1 MKNVIKIIKKELK
14 QSMREKKG
22 NLMMILF
29 PAVLIIILGMAFSGV
44 FNNSYVID
52 DINVLYTNRDKGILA
67 NSFKEFVKHGEEMGI
82 LFESTDD
89 IVAGMNSI
97 KDSTHTCYILM
108 ESNAQE
114 IRLFKNERFNFNAS
128 LVETVLSGFIQR
140 YNAMAAIITE
150 NPAAI
155 SQIDMD
161 SYANYVH
168 RVSVDKK
175 RAPGSMDYY
184 AVTVLTMILMY
195 ASLTG
200 FWNIR
205 GEQSLKTDKR
215 MLSAP
220 VQKHEILAGKVVG
233 GISITIIQM
242 LVVILFSKYVLN
254 AYWGEHIWVIL
265 LILLSEVMMTIS
277 LGAGAAFALKN
288 EGAAMSVLNTFI
300 PVMVMLGGGYVP
312 LESLAQ
318 GGGLL
323 YKLTN
328 ISPIKWINQSIFRI
342 IYDNDFSLVP
352 TAIIINLAAAFIF
365 ITASSLMYKKEA

>member
-1 MKNVIKIIKKELK
+1 MKNMIKILKKELK
-14 QSMREKKG
+14 QALREKKG
-22 NLMMILF
+22 NLLMILF
-29 PAVLIIILGMAFSGV
+29 PSVLMIILGMAFSGV
-44 FNNSYVID
+44 FEKSYVIS
-52 DINVLYTNRDKGILA
+52 DINVLYTNSAGSMLA
-67 NSFKEFVKHGEEMGI
+67 NSFVEFVKHGEEMGI
-82 LFESTDD
+82 SFEPTDD
-89 IVAGMNSI
+89 IAEGMNSI
-97 KDSTHTCYILM
+97 KESKYTCYILL
-108 ESNAQE
+108 EGNARE
-114 IRLFKNERFNFNAS
+114 IRLFRNERFNFEAN
-128 LVETVLSGFIQR
+128 LVETVLSTFVQR
-140 YNAMAAIITE
+140 YNALSAIINE

-155 SQIDMD
+155 SQIDINPGG
-161 SYANYVH
+161 NYVQK
-168 RVSVDKK
+168 VSLDKK
-175 RAPGSMDYY
+175 RAPGAIDYY
-184 AVTVLTMILMY
+184 AVAVLTMILMY

-220 VQKHEILAGKVVG
+220 VRKHEILAGKVVG

-312 LESLAQ
+312 LEVMAQ

-323 YKLTN
+323 YKLTD